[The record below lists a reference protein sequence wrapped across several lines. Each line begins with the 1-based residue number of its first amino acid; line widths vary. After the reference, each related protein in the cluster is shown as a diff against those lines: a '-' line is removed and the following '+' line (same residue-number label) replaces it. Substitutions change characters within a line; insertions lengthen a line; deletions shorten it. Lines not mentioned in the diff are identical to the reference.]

1 MKRVDLTK
9 LHEWSQAKIKR
20 ELTELNSRFINAG
33 NAFEM
38 CICMLDMLEIMRA
51 DLEYWRAT
59 SKDLQEQRQTGWE
72 SFKKIADD
80 QFEKSEEQIELILA
94 ELKEQYK
101 KAIEIQE
108 AMMNDYKLLAPVLLP
123 YDAMFGDE

>member
-72 SFKKIADD
+72 SFKKIADE
-80 QFEKSEEQIELILA
+80 QFEKSEEQIDLILA

-123 YDAMFGDE
+123 YDEMFSDE

>member
-72 SFKKIADD
+72 SFKKIADE
-80 QFEKSEEQIELILA
+80 QFEKSEEQIDLILA

-101 KAIEIQE
+101 KAIDIQE

-123 YDAMFGDE
+123 YDEMFSDE

>member
-72 SFKKIADD
+72 SFKNIADE
-80 QFEKSEEQIELILA
+80 QFVKSEEQIDLILA

-108 AMMNDYKLLAPVLLP
+108 AMINDYKLLAPVLLP
-123 YDAMFGDE
+123 YDEMFSDE